1 MPYILN
7 KYYPARNI
15 LFFIGEGALIFLA
28 LIGVHLVFSDVD
40 RNLPSIA
47 ILTLRALT
55 VTLIF
60 QLCLY
65 YFDLYDLSVIPSF
78 SDAAT
83 RITQAFGFGCIAL
96 AFVYYFFPSIGI
108 ASQIFWLGYLT
119 ICMVI
124 AAWRLCYSF
133 ILDRRMFTE
142 PILIVGTGAMAQ
154 EIAAEI
160 SGKRDSGYKIAAFVG
175 DTPEI
180 GIQHGVP
187 VFAEGSSLAEICL
200 SLRPER
206 IVLALT
212 DQRGRMPIRE
222 LLACKLQGIPIEPGI
237 GFYETLTGKILVEKV
252 NPSWLIFSQ
261 GFKKDRTISIGK
273 RFVDIFFSL
282 CGLTLSSPLMI
293 ASAIVIKL
301 ESPGPVFYEQER
313 IGEANRPFKVL
324 KFRSMTC
331 DAEKD
336 GPVWAMENDNRTT
349 HYGTLMRKLRIDE
362 IPQMLNV
369 LKGDMSFVGPRP
381 ERPVFIE
388 KLEKIIPYYSLR
400 HSVRPGITGWAQI
413 CYPYGAS
420 EEDALR
426 KLEYDLYYI
435 KNMTLSMDL
444 WIIFQTI
451 KTVLFQKGAR

>member
-1 MPYILN
+1 MPYILR

-28 LIGVHLVFSDVD
+28 LVGVHLVFSDPD
-40 RNLPSIA
+40 RTLPSIA
-47 ILTLRALT
+47 ILSLRSLT

-65 YFDLYDLSVIPSF
+65 YFDLYDLSVVPTF

-119 ICMVI
+119 ICLVI
-124 AAWRLCYSF
+124 AVWRLCYSF
-133 ILDRRMFTE
+133 VLDRRMFTQ
-142 PILIVGTGAMAQ
+142 PILIVGTGDLAK

-160 SGKRDSGYKIAAFVG
+160 TDKKDSGYNIAAFVG
-175 DTPEI
+175 DDPQL
-180 GIQHGVP
+180 GVQHGVP
-187 VFAEGSSLAEICL
+187 VFPEGSDLEAICL
-200 SLRPER
+200 SARPER

-212 DQRGRMPIRE
+212 DQRGKMPIRQ
-222 LLACKLQGIPIEPGI
+222 LLACKLHGIPIDAGV

-273 RFVDIFFSL
+273 RCVDICFSL
-282 CGLTLSSPLMI
+282 LGLALSLPIMAI
-293 ASAIVIKL
+293 SAILIKL
-301 ESPGPVFYEQER
+301 ESPGPIFYLQER
-313 IGEANRPFKVL
+313 VGEANRPFKVV
-324 KFRSMTC
+324 KFRSMTS

-336 GPVWAMENDNRTT
+336 GPVWARKNDCRTT
-349 HYGTLMRKLRIDE
+349 RFGSLMRKVRIDE
-362 IPQMLNV
+362 IPQMWNV
-369 LKGDMSFVGPRP
+369 LTGDMSFVGPRP
-381 ERPVFIE
+381 ERPIFVD

-435 KNMTLSMDL
+435 KNLTLSMDL